1 MRCASQCFNVLRRS
15 GRVLERHNLSRL
27 YEVARQEICMSVLL
41 QRALAV
47 LFLIAVFANVPARA
61 QTTIDA
67 YVQFDRAIADAKATM
82 LVDPKTTVAH
92 AQAAEILAQK
102 LPMER
107 RNIAI
112 ATAKWLQGEASL
124 RVNKLRE
131 AGLLIE
137 EADTLARRNGKLV
150 KLNGDILMSKGGYDT
165 AVAKVADALA
175 AYQRAHNIFRD
186 ISETR
191 SQSTA
196 LISIAMLYQEAGDRV
211 NALRYYG
218 QALEVYRGDSQLLFS
233 IYGNRG
239 VLYSDLNQLVEAQA
253 QFIQALAL
261 ARVLGSPMLE
271 ARTLRNLARGQLKAG
286 QLAAAD
292 RNIKQGFRIARGDNS
307 GVTVQHFRVLS
318 ARSAQLHG
326 RLAQADKEI
335 TSAFAGVDLAT
346 TTIDLREGHQAAY
359 EIYKSLGKEKLAL
372 AHLEALKRLE
382 DETSKLAAS
391 TNTALAAARFDFA
404 GQELKLEKL
413 KRAELQRNINDT
425 RQRAATQ
432 QMIFA
437 GLAVATSLIFALLAF
452 GLVTIRRSRNDVRA
466 ANIDL
471 AQTNAA
477 LGKALAA
484 KTEFLATTSHEIRTP
499 LNGILGMTQ
508 VMLADPTLGEP
519 LRDRIGVVHG
529 AGVTMRALVDDILDV
544 AKMETGNLT
553 IEHVPF
559 DLQAMLREVSRLWEE
574 QTRGRGLG
582 FTLDLADCPRHI
594 ESDAGRLRQIVF
606 NLLSNALKFTAS
618 GGITVR
624 AKHGGDAVRPMLV
637 LTVADTGIGIPPD
650 KLDVIFESFRQADA
664 GTTRKFGGTGLGLA
678 ICQNI
683 ARAMDG
689 DVTVESVPG
698 RGSVFTL
705 SLPLVLAAAPEAPI
719 LHEPPQSALLILDR
733 NPIARAMLKA
743 VLEPRAGEV
752 VFASTADEALA
763 KITAGGIDRVL
774 VDDATIGAA
783 SDPDAALGAL
793 ARTPPMLALLWP
805 APETADRARFAALGV
820 DRVVAKPIA
829 GAALA
834 AALFDDLGC
843 DLPLAHLVTNAA

>member
-1 MRCASQCFNVLRRS
+1 M
-15 GRVLERHNLSRL
+15 LSRYRTL
-27 YEVARQEICMSVLL
+27 WFCTVL
-41 QRALAV
+41 
-47 LFLIAVFANVPARA
+47 
-61 QTTIDA
+61 
-67 YVQFDRAIADAKATM
+67 AIAGLFGSANPLSAAPPSSAAAMFDMHIAESKAAM
-82 LVDPKTTVAH
+82 VRDPLEALKHASIAQSVAGEVV
-92 AQAAEILAQK
+92 AS
-102 LPMER
+102 R
-107 RNIAI
+107 RDMAV
-112 ATAKWLQGEASL
+112 ATALWLQGEAYL
-124 RVNKLRE
+124 RMNKPVAAKPR
-131 AGLLIE
+131 IE
-137 EADTLARRNGKLV
+137 EALALVRNAHAPT
-150 KLNGDILMSKGGYDT
+150 KLNGDLLMSRGGLKTMT
-165 AVAKVADALA
+165 ADVAAALQSYQDA
-175 AYQRAHNIFRD
+175 YRIFQM
-186 ISETR
+186 ISDTR
-191 SQSTA
+191 SQA
-196 LISIAMLYQEAGDRV
+196 LAIVNIGILYQEAADYDT
-211 NALRYYG
+211 ALKKYG
-218 QALEVYRGDSQLLFS
+218 QSLDIYSADPLLLMS

-239 VLYSDLNQLVEAQA
+239 VSYQELNRLEEAQV
-253 QFIQALAL
+253 QFRKAIDIARQVKSPNIEALNI
-261 ARVLGSPMLE
+261 
-271 ARTLRNLARGQLKAG
+271 RNVARGQLLAG
-286 QLAAAD
+286 KVDAADETITLGLRITRVRAAASA
-292 RNIKQGFRIARGDNS
+292 RNRFVA
-307 GVTVQHFRVLS
+307 LS
-318 ARSAQLHG
+318 AWSALLRGHLVPA
-326 RLAQADKEI
+326 RFLIEHFFRDVDPE
-335 TSAFAGVDLAT
+335 TSALE
-346 TTIDLREGHQAAY
+346 LREGHQIAY
-359 EIYKSLGKEKLAL
+359 DIYKRLDDQAAAL
-372 AHLEALKRLE
+372 EHLEALKIL
-382 DETSKLAAS
+382 DDKTSKLAAS

-413 KRAELQRNINDT
+413 KRAELQRNINDA

-466 ANIDL
+466 VNIDL
-471 AQTNAA
+471 AKTNAA

-508 VMLADPTLGEP
+508 VMLADAALGEP

-529 AGVTMRALVDDILDV
+529 AGLTMRALVDDILDV

-553 IEHVPF
+553 IEHIPF

-574 QTRGRGLG
+574 QTRSRGLG

-624 AKHGGDAVRPMLV
+624 AKHGGDAVRPILML
-637 LTVADTGIGIPPD
+637 TIADTGIGIPPD

-705 SLPLVLAAAPEAPI
+705 SLPLVLAAAPEAPA

-763 KITAGGIDRVL
+763 KIAAGGIDRVL
-774 VDDATIGAA
+774 VDDATIGAD

-820 DRVVAKPIA
+820 DRVIAKPIA

-834 AALFDDLGC
+834 TALFDDPGRD
-843 DLPLAHLVTNAA
+843 DLPLTHLVTHAA